1 MSIVGSAKHDIGQA
15 PKASRDLH
23 WGDRLRRKGHWR
35 QEKPLHEGWLLWRP
49 MRNGV
54 GIEAELFY
62 FAAGAA
68 IVGRVCG
75 VGKKKFGLTL
85 R

>member
-1 MSIVGSAKHDIGQA
+1 
-15 PKASRDLH
+15 
-23 WGDRLRRKGHWR
+23 
-35 QEKPLHEGWLLWRP
+35 